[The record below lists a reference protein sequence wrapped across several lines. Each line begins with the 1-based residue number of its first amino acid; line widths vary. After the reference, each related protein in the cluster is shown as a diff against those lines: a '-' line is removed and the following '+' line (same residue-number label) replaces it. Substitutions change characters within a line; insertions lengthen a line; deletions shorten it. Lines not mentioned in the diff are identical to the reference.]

1 MKKVISL
8 GEIMLR
14 LSPANDLRFLQT
26 ECLDAVFGGSEANV
40 AVALSQLGQPAAFV
54 TKLPD
59 NVVGEMALQV
69 LRRYGVDTSAVIRG
83 GKRLGIYFLEKGFS
97 SCSSICTYDRA
108 HSAIAEAKPEE
119 FDWKRSSRA
128 WSDS

>member
-54 TKLPD
+54 TKWLYRFCA
-59 NVVGEMALQV
+59 VTAWIQV
-69 LRRYGVDTSAVIRG
+69 R
-83 GKRLGIYFLEKGFS
+83 
-97 SCSSICTYDRA
+97 
-108 HSAIAEAKPEE
+108 
-119 FDWKRSSRA
+119 
-128 WSDS
+128 

>member
-40 AVALSQLGQPAAFV
+40 AVALSQLGQPAALLPSFPTMWSAKWLYRFCAV
-54 TKLPD
+54 T
-59 NVVGEMALQV
+59 AWIQV
-69 LRRYGVDTSAVIRG
+69 R
-83 GKRLGIYFLEKGFS
+83 
-97 SCSSICTYDRA
+97 
-108 HSAIAEAKPEE
+108 
-119 FDWKRSSRA
+119 
-128 WSDS
+128 